1 MKKNCQKNEYGF
13 ETNYSK
19 SKLEKFLNLEN
30 QSRKK
35 KVWELRRWCMHA
47 LGERN
52 PINKREIRYL

>member
-19 SKLEKFLNLEN
+19 SKLEKLLNLEN

-35 KVWELRRWCMHA
+35 KSMRTKKMMYACI
-47 LGERN
+47 G
-52 PINKREIRYL
+52 